1 MPEVVYSNLK
11 DGELMKVVIVGCGK
25 IGRSILKNLTEEGH
39 SVCVIDRDPKVVRS
53 IGDDYDV
60 MCVNAS
66 GTDIEALKRAEV
78 SSAELFIAASANDDA
93 NMLSCCFAR
102 SLGAA
107 HTVARLNGAEHY
119 TDADYIKRCLDISM
133 IIDPDR
139 LTSQAIF
146 NTLKFPSAVRVE
158 SFTRHLFEMAEL
170 CVKPDSVLDGSSL
183 AALRDTTNADFL
195 ICCIL
200 RDRKTYIPDGSFVL
214 KAGDRIGLLAA
225 SDDMPKLLSRFG
237 VVKKSAKNVM
247 LIGGSRIAQ
256 DLAERLA
263 KSGHHVK
270 VIEKDIDRCHMV
282 SGTLPR
288 SVSIIC
294 GNGSRHEL
302 LDSEGI
308 DDTDAFV
315 SLTGIDEENILSAF
329 YASGKNVPKVI
340 AKVNQAGFVDIS
352 GKLGLDCVVS
362 PSRITADIVTQYA
375 RSLSSSAGSSIETL
389 YTLMDGSL
397 EALEFAVSASFTKQG
412 VELKDLDTKP
422 GILIAGIIR
431 GSRTIIPKG
440 SDAILAGDKV
450 IVIAAGER
458 LCDLSDILQ

>member
-1 MPEVVYSNLK
+1 
-11 DGELMKVVIVGCGK
+11 MKVVIVGCGK
-25 IGRSILKNLTEEGH
+25 IGKSILKNLTEEGH

-60 MCVNAS
+60 MCINAS

-107 HTVARLNGAEHY
+107 HTVARLNDAEHY

-225 SDDMPKLLSRFG
+225 SDDMPKLLNRFG

-256 DLAERLA
+256 DLAERIA

-270 VIEKDIDRCHMV
+270 V
-282 SGTLPR
+282 L
-288 SVSIIC
+288 
-294 GNGSRHEL
+294 
-302 LDSEGI
+302 
-308 DDTDAFV
+308 
-315 SLTGIDEENILSAF
+315 SLIHI
-329 YASGKNVPKVI
+329 
-340 AKVNQAGFVDIS
+340 
-352 GKLGLDCVVS
+352 
-362 PSRITADIVTQYA
+362 
-375 RSLSSSAGSSIETL
+375 
-389 YTLMDGSL
+389 
-397 EALEFAVSASFTKQG
+397 
-412 VELKDLDTKP
+412 
-422 GILIAGIIR
+422 
-431 GSRTIIPKG
+431 
-440 SDAILAGDKV
+440 
-450 IVIAAGER
+450 
-458 LCDLSDILQ
+458 

>member
-1 MPEVVYSNLK
+1 MPEVLYSHLK
-11 DGELMKVVIVGCGK
+11 DGETMKVVIVGCGK
-25 IGRSILKNLTEEGH
+25 IGRSILNDLAEEGH

-60 MCVNAS
+60 MCICAS

-102 SLGAA
+102 SLGAE
-107 HTVARLNGAEHY
+107 HTVARLNDAEHY
-119 TDADYIKRCLDISM
+119 TNADYIKRCLDISM

-225 SDDMPKLLSRFG
+225 SDDMPKLLNRF
-237 VVKKSAKNVM
+237 
-247 LIGGSRIAQ
+247 GGSRIAR

-270 VIEKDIDRCHMV
+270 VIEKDIDRCHEV

-352 GKLGLDCVVS
+352 GKLGLDCVIS
-362 PSRITADIVTQYA
+362 PSRITADIVTLYA

-389 YTLMDGSL
+389 YTLMDGSI

-440 SDAILAGDKV
+440 SDAILPNDKV

-458 LCDLSDILQ
+458 LCDLSDILL

>member
-11 DGELMKVVIVGCGK
+11 DGETMKVVIVGCGK

-107 HTVARLNGAEHY
+107 HTVARLNDAEHY
-119 TDADYIKRCLDISM
+119 TNADYIKRCLDISM

-200 RDRKTYIPDGSFVL
+200 RDR
-214 KAGDRIGLLAA
+214 
-225 SDDMPKLLSRFG
+225 
-237 VVKKSAKNVM
+237 
-247 LIGGSRIAQ
+247 
-256 DLAERLA
+256 
-263 KSGHHVK
+263 
-270 VIEKDIDRCHMV
+270 
-282 SGTLPR
+282 
-288 SVSIIC
+288 
-294 GNGSRHEL
+294 
-302 LDSEGI
+302 
-308 DDTDAFV
+308 
-315 SLTGIDEENILSAF
+315 
-329 YASGKNVPKVI
+329 
-340 AKVNQAGFVDIS
+340 
-352 GKLGLDCVVS
+352 
-362 PSRITADIVTQYA
+362 
-375 RSLSSSAGSSIETL
+375 
-389 YTLMDGSL
+389 
-397 EALEFAVSASFTKQG
+397 
-412 VELKDLDTKP
+412 
-422 GILIAGIIR
+422 
-431 GSRTIIPKG
+431 
-440 SDAILAGDKV
+440 
-450 IVIAAGER
+450 
-458 LCDLSDILQ
+458 